1 MLISDQ
7 SREFSRIA
15 RLALGKVFR
24 DGNSIPEGYK
34 VEWTGGMFSHSSDA
48 KTGLVEWIFEIE
60 TAAPSGDSEKSW
72 IDEDGWDVDL
82 IDWIR
87 DRS

>member
-1 MLISDQ
+1 MLSPDRIMEINKIAGVAISNM
-7 SREFSRIA
+7 FSNGD
-15 RLALGKVFR
+15 LA
-24 DGNSIPEGYK
+24 PEGYK
-34 VEWTGGMFSHSSDA
+34 VEWTGGMFSHSYDA

-60 TAAPSGDSEKSW
+60 TTAPSGDSEKSW

>member
-15 RLALGKVFR
+15 MLALGKVFR

-34 VEWTGGMFSHSSDA
+34 VEWTGGMFSHSSNA
-48 KTGLVEWIFEIE
+48 KTGLVEWIFKIE
-60 TAAPSGDSEKSW
+60 TTAPSGESEKSW
-72 IDEDGWDVDL
+72 IDEDGWIVDL
-82 IDWIR
+82 ASWVS
-87 DRS
+87 DRA